1 MINKRNNRRR
11 RGAVLVLAAVMMV
24 AMFALLALAVDL
36 GYVTLVRTELQSSAD
51 AAALAATWELYDS
64 RALLPESTPYAAQSD
79 VFNAAQYYASRNTV
93 AQAAPELAFTDFE
106 YGRLDPASS
115 MNFIF
120 NKDDPSYFNAV
131 RVRVRRTADIN
142 GEVPLFFARVVGV
155 DSNSGEAEAIA
166 MFRDNFS
173 GFTMPPLDKGNLKVL
188 PFALDINTWQAVLAG
203 ITPDLWSWDAD
214 NKQIYP
220 WPDGVPEANLFPQG
234 TGSPGNRG
242 TVDVGASNNSTADIR
257 RQILEGVTQA
267 DLDHVGGKVELGPDG
282 TLELNGDTGI
292 SAGMKDALASIKG
305 KPRVIPLFATVV
317 GPGNNATYTIVGFA
331 GVRIMDVN
339 LTGQMSSKRVI
350 IQPAKVK
357 IHGGIP
363 APDDAPRSYN
373 IYSPVWLVR

>member
-257 RQILEGVTQA
+257 RQILQGVSQA
-267 DLDHVGGKVELGPDG
+267 DLDHIGGKLELGPDG